1 MQGVII
7 YGPMRRVSVKEMQ
20 ELDRRAIEE
29 KGIPSIVLMENA
41 GRKVAEEVIAKSAA
55 IFCST
60 GNNGGDGFVAARH
73 LAEKGIEVKVYIV
86 GKRSSIKNDPK
97 INLDKLNIGIKE
109 IDSPVSID
117 SDIIIDAIFGIG
129 LKGAVRE
136 PARSIIVDL
145 NKRNIPILSIDVPSG
160 LDATTGECQ
169 EEACINATK
178 TITFGLA
185 KSGFYSTNGQKFT
198 GEIVIKN
205 IGFPKSLLNHQPT

>member
-1 MQGVII
+1 VQGVII

-160 LDATTGECQ
+160 LDADTGEVLG
-169 EEACINATK
+169 EAIRATK
-178 TITFGLA
+178 TVTMQFP
-185 KSGFYSTNGQKFT
+185 KKGFYLNEGPERVGK
-198 GEIVIKN
+198 VVAVD
-205 IGFPKSLLNHQPT
+205 IGIPEDICAES